1 VLDATGSNYTIV
13 FFVCASVYV
22 IATVV
27 IHFILPRSRASM
39 VTAEAGLVSASY
51 GSISGV
57 LDRSRY
63 EVICRRANHLR
74 SVEIICPA
82 SR

>member
-27 IHFILPRSRASM
+27 IHFILPRSRDSM
-39 VTAEAGLVSASY
+39 VTAEGGGLVSAS
-51 GSISGV
+51 
-57 LDRSRY
+57 
-63 EVICRRANHLR
+63 
-74 SVEIICPA
+74 
-82 SR
+82 